1 MKISYNP
8 KSSQAAI
15 TQQTAANDDIIFD
28 LYASKLWA
36 KGTRIGADWA
46 DISSKPSS
54 LKNPHALTISL
65 NGTSQGPYDGSAAK
79 NINITPDSIG
89 AATSG
94 HNHDG
99 RYVRKWTGAYGGANK
114 FLKLVIGE
122 EKGWIRLEVSDSNN
136 ALSGGYG
143 IYIIGWGYHGNNG
156 TDTLTV
162 RCLYANDSRYTT
174 ALKVVRTS
182 RNNYDFYFQFASD
195 ASYPS
200 YTINYSNS
208 ITSIDYTV
216 TAIATIPTATWTSSL
231 SALQLNASQVDWSG
245 ITNKP
250 SEFNPA
256 AHTHTVF
263 KNNLMIK
270 GTNGISDSAS
280 IHLGIGDSDTG
291 FKWIS
296 DGKCQIYANNSAVGE
311 WTSGGMNWFKNP
323 TVNGNKVWNAG
334 NDGSGSGL
342 DADTLDG
349 YHENSFLRY
358 RGTTSTDQEAT
369 LWNQIG
375 IKTYLDTLPDGLTG
389 VYNYGSVI
397 SLPGNGS
404 RFEIYASH
412 QSSSGNGLYYRS
424 GWNSDKKS
432 WLKFIDSSNIG
443 SQTVASANKLTTAR
457 KIWGQSFDGT
467 ADISG
472 TLSGVAHIQF
482 SADNTYNIGSNSAA
496 SKYIYTYWLGA
507 KSGQKLELGANNSG
521 YGQGLCI
528 DTNLNVGIG
537 TNTPTYKL
545 HVNGTF
551 RATNSTVSDL
561 FVNTGDA
568 TLKIYTGITTDAQ
581 NDGNICFQTS
591 IDATDGQSHAY
602 PTQYGSRCVLALQ
615 PRGGSVYIGNMPNG
629 GNGCKLNVNGDIGL
643 LNTGSIRDLTIG
655 GGIYWNPYVESAS
668 DDSDAASITLVRQ
681 GVAGGT
687 TLVLSQMN
695 DANDTIQFKTNGSA
709 RLYHNSYPI
718 LTTQNTYVSNNKGYI
733 NGTEITQ
740 VNNANL
746 LDGLDWNN
754 FFSRRF
760 YTFNLGSYSLS
771 NFYPLFFV
779 GSDIELD
786 CEIHSENIG
795 EQNPYNQNR
804 LHFQITS
811 NGWSDTGL
819 SFHLL
824 SQNNYDNNEITIG
837 SIGIGTHQGG
847 ICIWVRGGR
856 TYRVYSNREPLF
868 KSSNY
873 TYGDETYSV
882 GTNIWGGTNTNVNL
896 VWKNDSTR
904 KNALIATLT
913 DNVASATKLQTPRT
927 IWGQSFDGTKDING
941 SIVFPTIGDTATSNK
956 ISWSGSSDGADIY
969 YQTIAK
975 DQGNLVLNVKDDT
988 NAYIQLA
995 LNGTFKSH
1003 FDVAN
1008 SYWTGRSAQADKW
1021 TTARTFTI
1029 GNTAKNVDGS
1039 GNVSWSLSEI
1049 GVKDTWRTVQVNG
1062 TSIGNNTLNLCGS
1075 TYIGLTNVN
1084 GKVTFSL
1091 VGSGT
1096 TANQAILSNGTANGW
1111 TLKTLNIA
1119 NWDAA
1124 YNFVSTITGQD
1135 ADKVINKWEEIVNF
1149 LAGITE
1155 DNKLNTLLN
1164 SKLSIQQLS
1173 AKEILTTKTNNALFW
1188 VNTKDTASSIT
1199 TGPFTDHP
1207 YALLS
1212 VTNYNQNAENNKF
1225 FYRSRLAFSSAGDIK
1240 VASCHHENEY
1250 KQDETWYNVL
1260 TSKNSGISGS
1270 TIKLNGT
1277 SITVYSSS
1285 TADGRYVKKTGDTM
1299 SGTLTIDT
1307 TNFGALT
1314 IKRNDDANGASIQ
1327 FRGKS
1332 SVYGYIG
1339 LNNSTKDKQFLRW
1352 GSDTSK
1358 AYTILDTS
1366 STYTS
1371 NGKGVINGTTITQV
1385 DNATNSTN
1393 STNARKLVNW
1403 YSSRPTSLNTQFG
1416 DGSLR
1421 IFYATSFTTEGKPA
1435 EDSPILHLAW
1445 DNNGGYD
1452 TQLAVHTRS
1461 GKVSTRAQNS
1471 GTWQPWKTLAFT
1483 TDIPTSLP
1491 ANGGNA
1497 DTIDGYHASGLLTA
1511 LSNSN
1516 RGISLTVGGTTKSLS
1531 NISVGDADTV
1541 DRYHANTIYNA
1552 PSFIVSNGNTSNT
1565 YILLATITISGTSLS
1580 CAEFTTLFQNR
1591 ECLDN
1596 SSFILSG
1603 AIRRDSPSNVR
1614 ATLSYVTLHT
1624 GTPRNIY
1631 LRSDDGVTFRV
1642 YIQSAAGSWTT
1653 YYRAIPIVDSGN
1665 ITYSNTGTTSPISGS
1680 VLNIAATKGGNV
1692 NYASSAG
1699 SADTAT
1705 KLTSSAGNAA
1715 LPIYFSD
1722 GKPVA
1727 CTASSVF
1734 SNLSNS
1740 GNNLSITVAGQNRT
1754 LTVGYATSAGSATK
1768 VIVNQH
1774 TNNDINY
1781 PLVWSNQNN
1790 ANNATENQ
1798 LFKSWQDLY
1807 YNPKNKRLFVKGSV
1821 STANIN
1827 ATGTV
1832 TSAGFKHSSV
1842 TENADQY
1849 VLTAGGGYTFLNQTS
1864 NELAHEFSKDIT
1876 VTSEWTDI
1884 EDFYGGNQNFLTQP
1898 GTYIVQVYYND
1909 SSADGMYEGYFSGIM
1924 SWFTKTTNSNNADE
1938 IVLHRVGHAYANT
1951 IYLRTRES
1959 LESETNPYTKL
1970 QISANTTLKQH
1981 TYKFKFKRIC

>member
-65 NGTSQGPYDGSAAK
+65 NGTSQGPYDGSATK

-216 TAIATIPTATWTSSL
+216 TAISTIPTATWTSSL

-591 IDATDGQSHAY
+591 IDATDGQSHAH
-602 PTQYGSRCVLALQ
+602 PTQYQSRCNIVLQ
-615 PRGGSVYIGNMPNG
+615 PRGGQVYIGTNPGTGNTTYKLYVNSKIFSNG
-629 GNGCKLNVNGDIGL
+629 GFVKNGSSDSYVL
-643 LNTGSIRDLTIG
+643 LG
-655 GGIYWNPYVESAS
+655 GGGHKAVSDFATASSLNNYVTTNTAQTISGVKTFSTQQKFTVGNGTAPFTVSSNTLVTNLNADLLDGVHLIKNGNGTGIKQVYYFSTQGGNSSYIKLGTLPSVSATGASSSKVMFTVKGGINFGGTNESVYEV
-668 DDSDAASITLVRQ
+668 AASTRSSIQVTSTLVR
-681 GVAGGT
+681 GNRELKFG
-687 TLVLSQMN
+687 
-695 DANDTIQFKTNGSA
+695 
-709 RLYHNSYPI
+709 
-718 LTTQNTYVSNNKGYI
+718 YVSTSSNVEIWMAYD
-733 NGTEITQ
+733 GTYRGVTEVEVSSSISFTLAMTETTTKPSGF
-740 VNNANL
+740 VE
-746 LDGLDWNN
+746 
-754 FFSRRF
+754 
-760 YTFNLGSYSLS
+760 GSYRIL
-771 NFYPLFFV
+771 
-779 GSDIELD
+779 
-786 CEIHSENIG
+786 
-795 EQNPYNQNR
+795 
-804 LHFQITS
+804 
-811 NGWSDTGL
+811 
-819 SFHLL
+819 
-824 SQNNYDNNEITIG
+824 
-837 SIGIGTHQGG
+837 
-847 ICIWVRGGR
+847 
-856 TYRVYSNREPLF
+856 
-868 KSSNY
+868 
-873 TYGDETYSV
+873 
-882 GTNIWGGTNTNVNL
+882 
-896 VWKNDSTR
+896 
-904 KNALIATLT
+904 AATA

-927 IWGQSFDGTKDING
+927 IWGNSFDGTKDING
-941 SIVFPTIGDTATSNK
+941 SIVFPTIGDIATSNK
-956 ISWSGSSDGADIY
+956 ISWSSSSDGADIY

-1188 VNTKDTASSIT
+1188 VNTKGTASSIT

-1876 VTSEWTDI
+1876 VTSEWVDI

>member
-216 TAIATIPTATWTSSL
+216 TAISTIPTATWTSSL

-602 PTQYGSRCVLALQ
+602 PTQHQNRCNIVLQ
-615 PRGGSVYIGNMPNG
+615 PRGGQVYIGTNPGTGNTTYKLYVNSKIFSNG
-629 GNGCKLNVNGDIGL
+629 GFVKNGSSDSYVL
-643 LNTGSIRDLTIG
+643 LG
-655 GGIYWNPYVESAS
+655 GGGHKAVSDFATASSLNNYVTTNTAQTISGVKTFSTQQKFTVGNGTAPFTVSSNTLVTNLNADLLDGVHLIKNGNGTGIKQVYYFSTQGGNSSYIKLGTLPSVSATGASSSKVMFTVKGGINFGGTNESVYEV
-668 DDSDAASITLVRQ
+668 AASTRSSIQVTSTLVR
-681 GVAGGT
+681 GNRELKFG
-687 TLVLSQMN
+687 
-695 DANDTIQFKTNGSA
+695 
-709 RLYHNSYPI
+709 
-718 LTTQNTYVSNNKGYI
+718 YVSTSSNVEIWMAYD
-733 NGTEITQ
+733 GTYRGVTEVEVSSSISFTLAMTETTTKPSGF
-740 VNNANL
+740 VE
-746 LDGLDWNN
+746 
-754 FFSRRF
+754 
-760 YTFNLGSYSLS
+760 GSYRIL
-771 NFYPLFFV
+771 
-779 GSDIELD
+779 
-786 CEIHSENIG
+786 
-795 EQNPYNQNR
+795 
-804 LHFQITS
+804 
-811 NGWSDTGL
+811 
-819 SFHLL
+819 
-824 SQNNYDNNEITIG
+824 
-837 SIGIGTHQGG
+837 
-847 ICIWVRGGR
+847 
-856 TYRVYSNREPLF
+856 
-868 KSSNY
+868 
-873 TYGDETYSV
+873 
-882 GTNIWGGTNTNVNL
+882 
-896 VWKNDSTR
+896 
-904 KNALIATLT
+904 AATA

-927 IWGQSFDGTKDING
+927 IWGNSFDGTKDING
-941 SIVFPTIGDTATSNK
+941 SIVFPTIGDIATSNK
-956 ISWSGSSDGADIY
+956 ISWSSSSDGADIY

-1188 VNTKDTASSIT
+1188 VNTKGTASSIT

-1497 DTIDGYHASGLLTA
+1497 DTVDGYHASGLLTA

-1603 AIRRDSPSNVR
+1603 AIRRDSTTRVT
-1614 ATLSYVTLHT
+1614 ATLSYITLHT
-1624 GTPRNIY
+1624 ETPRNIY

>member
-1 MKISYNP
+1 MKIAYNP
-8 KSSQAAI
+8 KTAAVI
-15 TQQTAANDDIIFD
+15 TTATAANDDILFD
-28 LYASKLWA
+28 LNAKKVWA
-36 KGTRIGADWA
+36 KGLRMGADWA

-79 NINITPDSIG
+79 NINITPGSIG

-99 RYVRKWTGAYGGANK
+99 RYVRKWTGAYGSANK
-114 FLKLVIGE
+114 FLKLVISD

-143 IYIIGWGYHGNNG
+143 IYIIGWGYHGDNG

-182 RNNYDFYFQFASD
+182 RNNYDFYFQFASGS
-195 ASYPS
+195 SYPS

-208 ITSIDYTV
+208 GISIDYTV
-216 TAIATIPTATWTSSL
+216 TAISTIPTATWTSSL

-323 TVNGNKVWNAG
+323 TVNGNKIWNAG

-342 DADTLDG
+342 DADLLDG
-349 YHENSFLRY
+349 WHLDSIRKNVGYSWSAKY
-358 RGTTSTDQEAT
+358 RINNWSR
-369 LWNQIG
+369 I
-375 IKTYLDTLPDGLTG
+375 IKID
-389 VYNYGSVI
+389 NY
-397 SLPGNGS
+397 
-404 RFEIYASH
+404 
-412 QSSSGNGLYYRS
+412 
-424 GWNSDKKS
+424 
-432 WLKFIDSSNIG
+432 SNILLVINFLQNG
-443 SQTVASANKLTTAR
+443 QASNHLYL
-457 KIWGQSFDGT
+457 
-467 ADISG
+467 ISTG
-472 TLSGVAHIQF
+472 YDCG
-482 SADNTYNIGSNSAA
+482 NIV
-496 SKYIYTYWLGA
+496 
-507 KSGQKLELGANNSG
+507 QLGANGFSNNSAIKIRLTKNTEASYNVEIYSTYG
-521 YGQGLCI
+521 YNGATELSINCNYTRI
-528 DTNLNVGIG
+528 DG
-537 TNTPTYKL
+537 
-545 HVNGTF
+545 
-551 RATNSTVSDL
+551 NST
-561 FVNTGDA
+561 
-568 TLKIYTGITTDAQ
+568 ITT
-581 NDGNICFQTS
+581 
-591 IDATDGQSHAY
+591 Y
-602 PTQYGSRCVLALQ
+602 
-615 PRGGSVYIGNMPNG
+615 
-629 GNGCKLNVNGDIGL
+629 
-643 LNTGSIRDLTIG
+643 LTYTAG
-655 GGIYWNPYVESAS
+655 GGTV
-668 DDSDAASITLVRQ
+668 
-681 GVAGGT
+681 
-687 TLVLSQMN
+687 
-695 DANDTIQFKTNGSA
+695 K
-709 RLYHNSYPI
+709 
-718 LTTQNTYVSNNKGYI
+718 K
-733 NGTEITQ
+733 EITSSYSKI
-740 VNNANL
+740 VANL
-746 LDGLDWNN
+746 QGN
-754 FFSRRF
+754 
-760 YTFNLGSYSLS
+760 
-771 NFYPLFFV
+771 
-779 GSDIELD
+779 
-786 CEIHSENIG
+786 
-795 EQNPYNQNR
+795 
-804 LHFQITS
+804 
-811 NGWSDTGL
+811 SDT
-819 SFHLL
+819 
-824 SQNNYDNNEITIG
+824 T
-837 SIGIGTHQGG
+837 
-847 ICIWVRGGR
+847 
-856 TYRVYSNREPLF
+856 
-868 KSSNY
+868 
-873 TYGDETYSV
+873 
-882 GTNIWGGTNTNVNL
+882 
-896 VWKNDSTR
+896 
-904 KNALIATLT
+904 
-913 DNVASATKLQTPRT
+913 TKLQTPRQINGTNFDGSANITTSYWGTTRTLT
-927 IWGQSFDGTKDING
+927 IGNSGKSVNGSADISWSLSEIGAADVNHTHDDRYLKLSGGTMIGQISSNYSAGTFIVGCTNAILKATANGYNSLICAPIKSGNVCISAWTAEDNLNFGYAKKGKTENNLDTRMYWDAPNNNLHAAAFTGHLYGTADNATKLQTARNLWGNSFDGTKDING
-941 SIVFPTIGDTATSNK
+941 SIVFPNIGDTATSNK

-969 YQTIAK
+969 YQTTAK

-1039 GNVSWSLSEI
+1039 GNVSWSLAEI
-1049 GVKDTWRTVQVNG
+1049 GVKDTWRTIQVNG

-1124 YNFVSTITGQD
+1124 YNLRHSHANKSVLDGITSGLVTNWNTAYTFVSTITGTD
-1135 ADKVINKWEEIVNF
+1135 TDKVINKWDEIVNF

-1164 SKLSIQQLS
+1164 SKLSVYELADNTNVGAIKNNGIYYS
-1173 AKEILTTKTNNALFW
+1173 TT
-1188 VNTKDTASSIT
+1188 DASSRT
-1199 TGPFTDHP
+1199 LTNSPFNTGF
-1207 YALLS
+1207 ALINMTSYDGGDDLR
-1212 VTNYNQNAENNKF
+1212 
-1225 FYRSRLAFSSAGDIK
+1225 RSRLAFNAHGEIK
-1240 VASCHHENEY
+1240 ISDDRNQANTA
-1250 KQDETWYNVL
+1250 ETWYNVL
-1260 TSKNSGISGS
+1260 TSKNSGINGS

-1285 TADGRYVKKTGDTM
+1285 TADGRYVKKSGDTM
-1299 SGTLTIDT
+1299 T
-1307 TNFGALT
+1307 GALNFANNT
-1314 IKRNDDANGASIQ
+1314 WNQVGDDVAIGDHNVAGCLGIK
-1327 FRGKS
+1327 
-1332 SVYGYIG
+1332 G
-1339 LNNSTKDKQFLRW
+1339 LNASPGLAFYNSSNTLLSKLVGTANQFQRVS
-1352 GSDTSK
+1352 GNNVFN
-1358 AYTILDTS
+1358 ILDTS

-1421 IFYATSFTTEGKPA
+1421 IFYATSSTTEGKPA
-1435 EDSPILHLAW
+1435 EDSHILHLAW
-1445 DNNGGYD
+1445 DNNGGWD
-1452 TQLAVHTRS
+1452 AQLAVHTSS

-1483 TDIPTSLP
+1483 TDIPSSLP

-1497 DTIDGYHASGLLTA
+1497 DTVDGYHASGLLTA

-1552 PSFIVSNGNTSNT
+1552 PSFMVSNGNTSNT

-1591 ECLDN
+1591 ECLDS

-1699 SADTAT
+1699 SANTAT

-1768 VIVNQH
+1768 VIVTQH

-1781 PLVWSNQNN
+1781 PLVWSNQSN

-1849 VLTAGGGYTFLNQTS
+1849 VLTADGGYTFLNQTS

-1876 VTSEWTDI
+1876 VTSEWADI

-1909 SSADGMYEGYFSGIM
+1909 NSANGMYEGYFSGIM

-1938 IVLHRVGHAYANT
+1938 IVLHRVGHSYANT

-1970 QISANTTLKQH
+1970 QISANSDLKQH

>member
-122 EKGWIRLEVSDSNN
+122 DKGWIRLEVSDSNN

-143 IYIIGWGYHGNNG
+143 IYIIGWGYHGDNG

-182 RNNYDFYFQFASD
+182 RNNYDFYFQFASGS
-195 ASYPS
+195 SYPS

-342 DADTLDG
+342 DADTVDG
-349 YHENSFLRY
+349 YHASKFPYIN
-358 RGTTSTDQEAT
+358 
-369 LWNQIG
+369 NNG
-375 IKTYLDTLPDGLTG
+375 IWRIYGNAAVAALADNTAGLSSWAFGESRNYGITYLGILKPSTETCGINANGTIAVFGQGDTHLGIASD
-389 VYNYGSVI
+389 YGIANLQVFG
-397 SLPGNGS
+397 GN
-404 RFEIYASH
+404 A
-412 QSSSGNGLYYRS
+412 
-424 GWNSDKKS
+424 DKIIWRK
-432 WLKFIDSSNIG
+432 KVAFTDSN
-443 SQTVASANKLTTAR
+443 VASATKLATAR
-457 KIWGQSFDGT
+457 TIWGQSFDGT
-467 ADISG
+467 GNISG

-496 SKYIYTYWLGA
+496 SKCIYTYWLGA

-551 RATNSTVSDL
+551 LATNSTVSDL

-568 TLKIYTGITTDAQ
+568 TLKIYTGKTTDGQ

-602 PTQYGSRCVLALQ
+602 PTQYQSRCNIVLQ
-615 PRGGSVYIGNMPNG
+615 PRGGQVYIGTNPDTRNTTYKLYVNSKIFSNG
-629 GNGCKLNVNGDIGL
+629 GFVKNGSSDSYVLLGGGGHKAVSDFATASSLNNYVTTNTAQTISGVKTFSTQQKFTVGNGTAPFTVSSNTLVTNLNADLLDGVHLIKNGSGTGIKQVYYFSAQGNNSSYIKLGI
-643 LNTGSIRDLTIG
+643 LNTVSVTGFETSKVMFTVKGGINIAGTNESVYEVAASTRGSIQVT
-655 GGIYWNPYVESAS
+655 S
-668 DDSDAASITLVRQ
+668 TLVR
-681 GVAGGT
+681 
-687 TLVLSQMN
+687 
-695 DANDTIQFKTNGSA
+695 GS
-709 RLYHNSYPI
+709 RELKFG
-718 LTTQNTYVSNNKGYI
+718 YVSTSSNVEIWMAYD
-733 NGTEITQ
+733 GTYRGVTEVEVSSS
-740 VNNANL
+740 VNFTLAMTETTTKPS
-746 LDGLDWNN
+746 G
-754 FFSRRF
+754 FVE
-760 YTFNLGSYSLS
+760 GSYRIL
-771 NFYPLFFV
+771 
-779 GSDIELD
+779 
-786 CEIHSENIG
+786 
-795 EQNPYNQNR
+795 
-804 LHFQITS
+804 
-811 NGWSDTGL
+811 
-819 SFHLL
+819 
-824 SQNNYDNNEITIG
+824 
-837 SIGIGTHQGG
+837 
-847 ICIWVRGGR
+847 
-856 TYRVYSNREPLF
+856 
-868 KSSNY
+868 
-873 TYGDETYSV
+873 
-882 GTNIWGGTNTNVNL
+882 
-896 VWKNDSTR
+896 
-904 KNALIATLT
+904 AATT
-913 DNVASATKLQTPRT
+913 DNVASATKLQTPRNL
-927 IWGQSFDGTKDING
+927 WGNSFDGTKDING
-941 SIVFPTIGDTATSNK
+941 SIVFPNIGDTATSNK

-969 YQTIAK
+969 YQTTAK

-1008 SYWTGRSAQADKW
+1008 SYWTGRSALADKW

-1039 GNVSWSLSEI
+1039 GNVSWSLAEI
-1049 GVKDTWRTVQVNG
+1049 GVRDTWRTVQVND

-1135 ADKVINKWEEIVNF
+1135 ADKVINKWDEIVNF

-1188 VNTKDTASSIT
+1188 VNTKGTASSIT

-1260 TSKNSGISGS
+1260 TSKNSGINGS

-1299 SGTLTIDT
+1299 TGALNFANNTWNQVGDDAAIGDHNVAGCLGIKGLTAGPGLAFYNSSNTLLSKLVGTANQFQRVSGNNIYNILDNSTTHINNNTITINGSSLTVSKSDHNHDGRYLKLTGGNISGTVSIRKDLSG
-1307 TNFGALT
+1307 NL
-1314 IKRNDDANGASIQ
+1314 NDWIQKQHNGPLEVGRASNTMCVAI
-1327 FRGKS
+1327 G
-1332 SVYGYIG
+1332 VTDDNYGYIQTKG
-1339 LNNSTKDKQFLRW
+1339 FNITTPGNLVLLPGGGNLYKGNINN
-1352 GSDTSK
+1352 
-1358 AYTILDTS
+1358 
-1366 STYTS
+1366 
-1371 NGKGVINGTTITQV
+1371 VIWHAGN
-1385 DNATNSTN
+1385 
-1393 STNARKLVNW
+1393 
-1403 YSSRPTSLNTQFG
+1403 
-1416 DGSLR
+1416 DG
-1421 IFYATSFTTEGKPA
+1421 A
-1435 EDSPILHLAW
+1435 
-1445 DNNGGYD
+1445 
-1452 TQLAVHTRS
+1452 
-1461 GKVSTRAQNS
+1461 NS
-1471 GTWQPWKTLAFT
+1471 GLDA
-1483 TDIPTSLP
+1483 DLLD
-1491 ANGGNA
+1491 GN
-1497 DTIDGYHASGLLTA
+1497 HASDLLTA

-1516 RGISLTVGGTTKSLS
+1516 RGISLTVGGTTKSIS
-1531 NISVGDADTV
+1531 NI
-1541 DRYHANTIYNA
+1541 
-1552 PSFIVSNGNTSNT
+1552 
-1565 YILLATITISGTSLS
+1565 
-1580 CAEFTTLFQNR
+1580 
-1591 ECLDN
+1591 
-1596 SSFILSG
+1596 
-1603 AIRRDSPSNVR
+1603 
-1614 ATLSYVTLHT
+1614 
-1624 GTPRNIY
+1624 
-1631 LRSDDGVTFRV
+1631 
-1642 YIQSAAGSWTT
+1642 
-1653 YYRAIPIVDSGN
+1653 
-1665 ITYSNTGTTSPISGS
+1665 
-1680 VLNIAATKGGNV
+1680 NV
-1692 NYASSAG
+1692 NHA
-1699 SADTAT
+1699 
-1705 KLTSSAGNAA
+1705 SSAGNADTVDGVHVSQLCRIYTFNVHNSIIKVGTLTSGQSGHVCKLRFNSGIGYNADNNDKTMTVVIRASNGNPNSNGFYFEAHSESYRRGAFTTFYLHQTSKTQCELYMAAFNYSGQSTYEVSFSAGDSWANEISVQNA
-1715 LPIYFSD
+1715 LPTSNIFTLPNYQIAYTD
-1722 GKPVA
+1722 YNVA
-1727 CTASSVF
+1727 
-1734 SNLSNS
+1734 
-1740 GNNLSITVAGQNRT
+1740 
-1754 LTVGYATSAGSATK
+1754 SATK
-1768 VIVNQH
+1768 LQTPRKIWGQSFDGTEDITGVMTINPPTITDGRDNTIMFKVYSSTGYKNGFAISSTDNVTRLYAKPFGSGTRNALEIHTYNNTDVNAV
-1774 TNNDINY
+1774 TINETGNVGIGTTSPTY
-1781 PLVWSNQNN
+1781 KLQV
-1790 ANNATENQ
+1790 A
-1798 LFKSWQDLY
+1798 
-1807 YNPKNKRLFVKGSV
+1807 G
-1821 STANIN
+1821 NIY
-1827 ATGTV
+1827 TSDKI
-1832 TSAGFKHSSV
+1832 TSAGFKHSGV
-1842 TENADQY
+1842 TKNADQY

-1876 VTSEWTDI
+1876 VTSEWVDI

>member
-15 TQQTAANDDIIFD
+15 TSQTAANDDIIFD

-36 KGTRIGADWA
+36 KGVRIGADWA

-79 NINITPDSIG
+79 NINITPGSIG
-89 AATSG
+89 AATSE
-94 HNHDG
+94 HNHDN
-99 RYVRKWTGAYGGANK
+99 RYVRKWTGVYGDANK
-114 FLKLVIGE
+114 FLKLAIAD

-136 ALSGGYG
+136 SLTAGYG
-143 IYIIGWGYHGNNG
+143 IYMIGWGYHGNNG
-156 TDTLTV
+156 TDTLFA

-174 ALKVVRTS
+174 ALKIVRTS
-182 RNNYDFYFQFASD
+182 RNNYDFYFQFASGS
-195 ASYPS
+195 SYPS
-200 YTINYSNS
+200 YTINYSS
-208 ITSIDYTV
+208 SVSSIDCTV
-216 TAIATIPTATWTSSL
+216 TAIDTIPTATWTSSL

-250 SEFNPA
+250 SVFNPA

-334 NDGSGSGL
+334 NDGSESGLDADLLDGWHLDSIRKNVGYSWSAKYRINNWSRIIKIDNYSNILLAINFAQNNQASNHLYLISTGYGCGNIVQLGSNGYNGNSAIKIRLTENTATSHNVEIYSTYGYNDATELSINCNYTRIDGNSTITTYLIYTAGGGTVRKEITSSYSKIVANLQGNSDTTTKLQTPRQINGTNFDGSANITTSYWGTTRTISLTGAVTGSVSTNGSGNITINTTYGTGNITNLDSRYVNVTGDTMTGTLTTVTTGSNSYNQGIRINRTATNQWATLLIGKSGTATTGTGTSTAGDGAWLIATPASSNSLIFNLNSASETVGLCLKGHGNTDIKWNNNTIWHAGNDGSGSGL
-342 DADTLDG
+342 DADTVDG
-349 YHENSFLRY
+349 AHLIKNGS
-358 RGTTSTDQEAT
+358 GT
-369 LWNQIG
+369 G
-375 IKTYLDTLPDGLTG
+375 IKQVYHFNTQGANTSYIKLGTLPTVSVTGLSTSKVMFTVKG
-389 VYNYGSVI
+389 GINFGGTNESVYEV
-397 SLPGNGS
+397 
-404 RFEIYASH
+404 
-412 QSSSGNGLYYRS
+412 
-424 GWNSDKKS
+424 
-432 WLKFIDSSNIG
+432 
-443 SQTVASANKLTTAR
+443 
-457 KIWGQSFDGT
+457 
-467 ADISG
+467 
-472 TLSGVAHIQF
+472 
-482 SADNTYNIGSNSAA
+482 AA
-496 SKYIYTYWLGA
+496 ST
-507 KSGQKLELGANNSG
+507 
-521 YGQGLCI
+521 
-528 DTNLNVGIG
+528 
-537 TNTPTYKL
+537 
-545 HVNGTF
+545 
-551 RATNSTVSDL
+551 R
-561 FVNTGDA
+561 
-568 TLKIYTGITTDAQ
+568 
-581 NDGNICFQTS
+581 
-591 IDATDGQSHAY
+591 
-602 PTQYGSRCVLALQ
+602 
-615 PRGGSVYIGNMPNG
+615 
-629 GNGCKLNVNGDIGL
+629 
-643 LNTGSIRDLTIG
+643 GSIQVT
-655 GGIYWNPYVESAS
+655 S
-668 DDSDAASITLVRQ
+668 TLVR
-681 GVAGGT
+681 GNRELKFG
-687 TLVLSQMN
+687 
-695 DANDTIQFKTNGSA
+695 
-709 RLYHNSYPI
+709 
-718 LTTQNTYVSNNKGYI
+718 YVSTSSNV
-733 NGTEITQ
+733 EIWM
-740 VNNANL
+740 AY
-746 LDGLDWNN
+746 D
-754 FFSRRF
+754 
-760 YTFNLGSYSLS
+760 GSYRGVTEVEVSS
-771 NFYPLFFV
+771 SINF
-779 GSDIELD
+779 
-786 CEIHSENIG
+786 
-795 EQNPYNQNR
+795 
-804 LHFQITS
+804 
-811 NGWSDTGL
+811 
-819 SFHLL
+819 
-824 SQNNYDNNEITIG
+824 
-837 SIGIGTHQGG
+837 
-847 ICIWVRGGR
+847 
-856 TYRVYSNREPLF
+856 
-868 KSSNY
+868 
-873 TYGDETYSV
+873 
-882 GTNIWGGTNTNVNL
+882 
-896 VWKNDSTR
+896 
-904 KNALIATLT
+904 TLT
-913 DNVASATKLQTPRT
+913 MTETTTKPSDFVEGSYRILASIEDNVASATKLQTPRS
-927 IWGQSFDGTKDING
+927 IWGNLFNGTKDIND
-941 SIVFPTIGDTATSNK
+941 SIVFPNIGDTATSNK
-956 ISWSGSSDGADIY
+956 ISWSSSSNGADIY
-969 YQTIAK
+969 YQTTAT

-995 LNGTFKSH
+995 LNGVFKSH

-1008 SYWTGRSAQADKW
+1008 SYWTGRSALADKW

-1039 GNVSWSLSEI
+1039 GNVSWSLAEI
-1049 GVKDTWRTVQVNG
+1049 GVNDTWRAVQVNG

-1119 NWDAA
+1119 NWDTA
-1124 YNFVSTITGQD
+1124 YNFVSTITGED

-1173 AKEILTTKTNNALFW
+1173 AKDILTTKTNNALYW
-1188 VNTKDTASSIT
+1188 VNTKGTASSIT

-1260 TSKNSGISGS
+1260 TSKNSGINGS

-1285 TADGRYVKKTGDTM
+1285 TADGRYVKKSGDTM
-1299 SGTLTIDT
+1299 TGALNFANNAWNNVGDDVAIGDHNIAGCLGIKGLNADPGIAFYNSSNTLLSKLVGT
-1307 TNFGALT
+1307 TN
-1314 IKRNDDANGASIQ
+1314 Q
-1327 FRGKS
+1327 FQRVSGNNT
-1332 SVYGYIG
+1332 YNI
-1339 LNNSTKDKQFLRW
+1339 LDNST
-1352 GSDTSK
+1352 THINNN
-1358 AYTILDTS
+1358 TIT
-1366 STYTS
+1366 
-1371 NGKGVINGTTITQV
+1371 INGSSITVSKSDHTHSYLFIRDERNSYPGQIV
-1385 DNATNSTN
+1385 ESQRMQPLFMSNRPLGIQNDGEYYDTLVFRSWRGGTAGNENALLFSKNT
-1393 STNARKLVNW
+1393 K
-1403 YSSRPTSLNTQFG
+1403 SLYHTQFPF
-1416 DGSLR
+1416 GSTDSWGTPLL
-1421 IFYATSFTTEGKPA
+1421 IIDSANIGSQSVNYA
-1435 EDSPILHLAW
+1435 
-1445 DNNGGYD
+1445 
-1452 TQLAVHTRS
+1452 
-1461 GKVSTRAQNS
+1461 NS
-1471 GTWQPWKTLAFT
+1471 A
-1483 TDIPTSLP
+1483 
-1491 ANGGNA
+1491 GNA
-1497 DTIDGYHASGLLTA
+1497 DTLDNYHANGLFTA

-1531 NISVGDADTV
+1531 NISVGDADKL
-1541 DRYHANTIYNA
+1541 DGYHANTIYNA
-1552 PSFIVSNGNTSNT
+1552 PSFIVSNPNTSNT
-1565 YILLATITISGTSLS
+1565 YVLLATITISGTSLS

-1591 ECLDN
+1591 ECLDS

-1603 AIRRDSPSNVR
+1603 AIRRDSTTRVT
-1614 ATLSYVTLHT
+1614 ATLSYITLHT
-1624 GTPRNIY
+1624 KTPKNIY
-1631 LRSDDGVTFRV
+1631 LRSDDGVTFLV

-1653 YYRAIPIVDSGN
+1653 YYKVIPIVDSGN
-1665 ITYSNTGTTSPISGS
+1665 IKYSNTGTTSPISGS
-1680 VLNIAATKGGNV
+1680 VLNITATKGGNV
-1692 NYASSAG
+1692 NYASSAE
-1699 SADTAT
+1699 SASTAT

-1768 VIVNQH
+1768 VIVNQNT
-1774 TNNDINY
+1774 TNDTNY

-1790 ANNATENQ
+1790 TNNATENQ
-1798 LFKSWQDLY
+1798 LFKSWQGLY
-1807 YNPKNKRLFVKGSV
+1807 YNPKNKRLFVGGSV
-1821 STANIN
+1821 STVNIN

-1832 TSAGFKHSSV
+1832 TSAGFKHSGV
-1842 TENADQY
+1842 TKNADQY
-1849 VLTAGGGYTFLNQTS
+1849 VLTAGGGYTFLNQAS

-1876 VTSEWTDI
+1876 VTSEWADI

-1938 IVLHRVGHAYANT
+1938 IILHRVGHAYANT

>member
-424 GWNSDKKS
+424 GWNSDKKP

-551 RATNSTVSDL
+551 RAKNSTVSDL

-740 VNNANL
+740 VNNADTV
-746 LDGLDWNN
+746 DGYHATDG
-754 FFSRRF
+754 R
-760 YTFNLGSYSLS
+760 TFTGNI
-771 NFYPLFFV
+771 NW
-779 GSDIELD
+779 
-786 CEIHSENIG
+786 SENW
-795 EQNPYNQNR
+795 NDA
-804 LHFQITS
+804 
-811 NGWSDTGL
+811 WSD
-819 SFHLL
+819 
-824 SQNNYDNNEITIG
+824 
-837 SIGIGTHQGG
+837 
-847 ICIWVRGGR
+847 
-856 TYRVYSNREPLF
+856 
-868 KSSNY
+868 
-873 TYGDETYSV
+873 
-882 GTNIWGGTNTNVNL
+882 GTNKHPWYGFDHRYPNTGAYSTTISDYFGMTIKTALTLRLDFGTLLLNGT
-896 VWKNDSTR
+896 S
-904 KNALIATLT
+904 IYSI
-913 DNVASATKLQTPRT
+913 NVASATKLQTPRNL
-927 IWGQSFDGTKDING
+927 WGNSFDGTKDING
-941 SIVFPTIGDTATSNK
+941 SIVFPAIEDTATSNK

-969 YQTIAK
+969 YQTTAK

-1049 GVKDTWRTVQVNG
+1049 GVEDTWRTVQVNG

-1188 VNTKDTASSIT
+1188 VNTKGTASSIT